1 MNQSASTAFE
11 PLVLA
16 ELRPRP
22 ITGLTRGLV
31 AVVEAE
37 RELTA
42 MLYRYYRAVDR
53 MRTGRTARYVH
64 AR

>member
-1 MNQSASTAFE
+1 MTAGTAFE

-16 ELRPRP
+16 DLRPRP
-22 ITGLTRGLV
+22 ISGLTHGQI
-31 AVVEAE
+31 AAAEAQ

>member
-1 MNQSASTAFE
+1 MSAHARTELA

-22 ITGLTRGLV
+22 IAGLTRGLV
-31 AVVEAE
+31 AVAEAE

-42 MLYRYYRAVDR
+42 MHCRYQRAVDR
-53 MRTGRTARYVH
+53 MRAERTARYV